1 MRLLRGIETIF
12 LNQYVNKR
20 SKTIDNMT
28 SMRFSNVLIWK
39 EIFLKSVAGYAGGKV
54 VKKL

>member
-28 SMRFSNVLIWK
+28 SMRFSNVLLWK